1 MISNRLL
8 NKSMTTKHDLDR
20 VLKAEHMSN
29 VEIDWAYNFD
39 KKIPFMILNM
49 GNPMLMGGTHWV
61 CVDNIHKRYFDPLGA
76 SPPEYIP
83 RDYEYSNLQIQDF
96 NFGRCGQYCV
106 LYLKYSAN
114 NEVDRFFNLFEISN
128 L

>member
-1 MISNRLL
+1 MSKRLL
-8 NKSMTTKHDLDR
+8 TKSMTTKRDLER
-20 VLKAEHMSN
+20 LLKFESIPDAK
-29 VEIDWAYNFD
+29 VDWAYNFD
-39 KKIPFMILNM
+39 KKIPAIILNM

-61 CVDNIHKRYFDPLGA
+61 AVDNTHNRYFDPLGA

-83 RDYEYSNLQIQDF
+83 KDYEFSNLQIQDF

-106 LYLKYSAN
+106 LFLRYSMAN
-114 NEVDRFFNLFEISN
+114 EIDRFFNLFSISN